1 MRCTLY
7 LTLLCTYVV
16 CDGAY
21 AEREISL
28 SGQIRP
34 RYEFRNPLRDG
45 TEATAAFTSMRV
57 RAQLDAALAGDVDAM
72 IQLQDVRFFG
82 EEQNTLADYSAD
94 NFDVH
99 QAYIHFKQL
108 GGSRHALKIGRQAV
122 ALGGQRLIG
131 AVEWTQQGRVFD
143 GLRLSLAPSWGKVD
157 VVAIQLAEASSAQ
170 FSHDAYL
177 AGIYA
182 TLGGVKKG
190 GRPQG
195 DAPTGDLDMF
205 GLYDKEAGASTT
217 DRVTLGLRLA
227 GQRAAYAY
235 RVEGSYQTGTRRG
248 EDVAAFMFGGRVGRP
263 FGRLKLDL
271 WYDYLSGDSDPYD
284 GETKVFDTLFATNH
298 KFYGFADRFLNIPVH
313 TNGLGLQ
320 DFALKGAVPLGTR
333 TSLAVH
339 GHSFFTAAKGE
350 HLCEEVDLTLT
361 YQYRPNVAVVG
372 GLSQV
377 VSDDAM
383 AAVNG
388 LKGNMTFAFLLT
400 NATF

>member
-7 LTLLCTYVV
+7 LTLLCTYAV
-16 CDGAY
+16 CDRAY

-94 NFDVH
+94 NFDLH
-99 QAYIHFKQL
+99 QAYIHFKRL
-108 GGSRHALKIGRQAV
+108 GGSHHALKIGRQAV

-143 GLRLSLAPSWGKVD
+143 GLRLSLAPAWGKVD
-157 VVAIQLAEASSAQ
+157 LVAIQLAEASSAQ

-182 TLGGVKKG
+182 TLG
-190 GRPQG
+190 
-195 DAPTGDLDMF
+195 DLDMF
-205 GLYDKEAGASTT
+205 GLYDKEAGAPTT

-227 GQRAAYAY
+227 GHQAAYAY

-271 WYDYLSGDSDPYD
+271 WYDYLSGDSDPKD
-284 GETKVFDTLFATNH
+284 GKTKVFDTLFATNH

-313 TNGLGLQ
+313 TKGLGLQ

-339 GHSFFTAAKGE
+339 GHSFFTAAKGD

>member
-57 RAQLDAALAGDVDAM
+57 RAQLDAALASDVDAM

-82 EEQNTLADYSAD
+82 EEQNTLTDYSAD

-99 QAYIHFKQL
+99 QAYIHFKRL
-108 GGSRHALKIGRQAV
+108 GGSHHALKIGRQAV

-157 VVAIQLAEASSAQ
+157 LVAIQLAEASSAQ
-170 FSHDAYL
+170 FSDDAYL

-182 TLGGVKKG
+182 TL
-190 GRPQG
+190 
-195 DAPTGDLDMF
+195 GDLDMF
-205 GLYDKEAGASTT
+205 GLYDKEAGAPTT

-235 RVEGSYQTGTRRG
+235 RLEGSWQTGTRRG

-271 WYDYLSGDSDPYD
+271 WYDYLSGDSDPKD

-313 TNGLGLQ
+313 TKGLGLQ

-361 YQYRPNVAVVG
+361 YQYRPNVSVVG

>member
-16 CDGAY
+16 CDWAY

-34 RYEFRNPLRDG
+34 RYEFRDPLRDG
-45 TEATAAFTSMRV
+45 TEATEAFTSMRV
-57 RAQLDAALAGDVDAM
+57 RAQLNVALGGDVDAM

-82 EEQNTLADYSAD
+82 EEQNTLTDYSAD

-99 QAYIHFKQL
+99 QAYIHLKRL
-108 GGSRHALKIGRQAV
+108 GGSRHALKIGRQVV

-143 GLRLSLAPSWGKVD
+143 GLRLSLAPPWGKVD
-157 VVAIQLAEASSAQ
+157 VVAIQLAEAKAAQ
-170 FSHDAYL
+170 FSDDAYL
-177 AGIYA
+177 TGIYA
-182 TLGGVKKG
+182 TL
-190 GRPQG
+190 
-195 DAPTGDLDMF
+195 GDLDMF
-205 GLYDKEAGASTT
+205 GLYDKEAGAPQT

-227 GQRAAYAY
+227 GQKAAYAY
-235 RVEGSYQTGTRRG
+235 RVEGSYQTGTHRG
-248 EDVAAFMFGGRVGRP
+248 EDVAAFMFGGRVGHP

-271 WYDYLSGDSDPYD
+271 WYDYLSGDSDPND

-298 KFYGFADRFLNIPVH
+298 KFYGFADRFLNIPEH
-313 TNGLGLQ
+313 TKGLGLQ
-320 DFALKGAVPLGTR
+320 DFALKGSVPLSTR

-388 LKGNMTFAFLLT
+388 LRGNMTFAFLLT

>member
-1 MRCTLY
+1 MRCRLY

-16 CDGAY
+16 CDWAY

-34 RYEFRNPLRDG
+34 RYEFRDPLRDG
-45 TEATAAFTSMRV
+45 TEATEAFTSMRV
-57 RAQLDAALAGDVDAM
+57 RAQLNVALGGDVDAM

-82 EEQNTLADYSAD
+82 EEQNTLTDYSAD

-99 QAYIHFKQL
+99 QAYIHFKRL

-122 ALGGQRLIG
+122 AFGGQRLIG

-143 GLRLSLAPSWGKVD
+143 GLRLSLAPPWGKVD
-157 VVAIQLAEASSAQ
+157 VVAIQLAEAKAAQ
-170 FSHDAYL
+170 FSDDAYL

-182 TLGGVKKG
+182 TL
-190 GRPQG
+190 
-195 DAPTGDLDMF
+195 GDLDMF
-205 GLYDKEAGASTT
+205 GLYDKEAGAPTT

-227 GQRAAYAY
+227 GHKAAYAY
-235 RVEGSYQTGTRRG
+235 RVEGSYQTGTHRG
-248 EDVAAFMFGGRVGRP
+248 EDVAAFMFGGRVGHP
-263 FGRLKLDL
+263 VGRLKLDL
-271 WYDYLSGDSDPYD
+271 WYDYLSGDSDPND

-298 KFYGFADRFLNIPVH
+298 KFYGFADRFLNIPEH
-313 TNGLGLQ
+313 TKGLGLQ
-320 DFALKGAVPLGTR
+320 DFALKGSVPLSTR

>member
-1 MRCTLY
+1 MRCRLY

-16 CDGAY
+16 CDWAY

-34 RYEFRNPLRDG
+34 RYEFRDPLRDG
-45 TEATAAFTSMRV
+45 TEATEAFTSMRV
-57 RAQLDAALAGDVDAM
+57 RAQLNVALGGDVDAM

-82 EEQNTLADYSAD
+82 EEQNTLTDYSAD

-99 QAYIHFKQL
+99 QAYIHLKRL

-122 ALGGQRLIG
+122 AFGGQRLIG

-143 GLRLSLAPSWGKVD
+143 GLRLSLAPPWGKVD
-157 VVAIQLAEASSAQ
+157 VVAIQLAEAKAAQ
-170 FSHDAYL
+170 FSDDAYL

-182 TLGGVKKG
+182 ML
-190 GRPQG
+190 
-195 DAPTGDLDMF
+195 GDLDMF
-205 GLYDKEAGASTT
+205 GLYDKESGVPTT

-227 GQRAAYAY
+227 GKKAAYAY
-235 RVEGSYQTGTRRG
+235 RVEGSYQTGTHRG
-248 EDVAAFMFGGRVGRP
+248 EDVAAFMFGGRVGHP
-263 FGRLKLDL
+263 VGRLKLDL
-271 WYDYLSGDSDPYD
+271 WYDYLSGDSDPND

-298 KFYGFADRFLNIPVH
+298 KFYGFADRFLNIPEH
-313 TNGLGLQ
+313 TKGLGLQ
-320 DFALKGAVPLGTR
+320 DFALKGSVPLSTR

>member
-1 MRCTLY
+1 MRCRLY

-16 CDGAY
+16 CDWAY

-28 SGQIRP
+28 SGQLRP
-34 RYEFRNPLRDG
+34 RYEFRDPLRDG
-45 TEATAAFTSMRV
+45 TEATEAFTSMRV
-57 RAQLDAALAGDVDAM
+57 RAQLNAALGGDVDAM

-82 EEQNTLADYSAD
+82 EEQNTLTDYSAD

-99 QAYIHFKQL
+99 QAYIHLKRL

-122 ALGGQRLIG
+122 AFGGQRLIG

-143 GLRLSLAPSWGKVD
+143 GLRLSLAPAWGKVD
-157 VVAIQLAEASSAQ
+157 VVAIQLAEAKAAQ
-170 FSHDAYL
+170 FSDDAYL
-177 AGIYA
+177 TGIYA
-182 TLGGVKKG
+182 TL
-190 GRPQG
+190 
-195 DAPTGDLDMF
+195 GDLDMF
-205 GLYDKEAGASTT
+205 GLYDKESGVPNT

-227 GQRAAYAY
+227 GHKAAYAY
-235 RVEGSYQTGTRRG
+235 RVEGSYQTGTHRG
-248 EDVAAFMFGGRVGRP
+248 EDVAAFMFGGRVGHP
-263 FGRLKLDL
+263 VGRLKLDL
-271 WYDYLSGDSDPYD
+271 WYDYLSGDSDPND

-298 KFYGFADRFLNIPVH
+298 KFYGFADRFLNIPEH
-313 TNGLGLQ
+313 TKGLGLQ
-320 DFALKGAVPLGTR
+320 DFALKGSVPLSTR

-339 GHSFFTAAKGE
+339 GHSFFTTAKGE

>member
-1 MRCTLY
+1 MRCRLY

-16 CDGAY
+16 CDWAY

-34 RYEFRNPLRDG
+34 RYEFRDPLRDG
-45 TEATAAFTSMRV
+45 TEATEAFTSMRV
-57 RAQLDAALAGDVDAM
+57 RAQLNAALGGDVDAM

-82 EEQNTLADYSAD
+82 EEQNTLTDYSAD

-99 QAYIHFKQL
+99 QAYIHFKRL

-122 ALGGQRLIG
+122 AFGGQRLIG

-143 GLRLSLAPSWGKVD
+143 GLRLSLAPAWGKVD
-157 VVAIQLAEASSAQ
+157 VVAIQLAEAKAAQ
-170 FSHDAYL
+170 FSDDAYL

-182 TLGGVKKG
+182 TLG
-190 GRPQG
+190 
-195 DAPTGDLDMF
+195 DLDMF
-205 GLYDKEAGASTT
+205 GLYDKESGVPTT

-227 GQRAAYAY
+227 GHKAAYAY
-235 RVEGSYQTGTRRG
+235 RVEGSYQTGTHRG
-248 EDVAAFMFGGRVGRP
+248 EDVAAFMFGGRVGHP
-263 FGRLKLDL
+263 VGRLKLDL
-271 WYDYLSGDSDPYD
+271 WYDYLSGDSDPKD

-313 TNGLGLQ
+313 TKGLGLQ
-320 DFALKGAVPLGTR
+320 DFALKGSVPLSTR

>member
-7 LTLLCTYVV
+7 FTLLCTYVV
-16 CDGAY
+16 CDWAY

-34 RYEFRNPLRDG
+34 RYEFRDPLRDG
-45 TEATAAFTSMRV
+45 TEATEAFTSMRV
-57 RAQLDAALAGDVDAM
+57 RAQLNAALGGDVDAM
-72 IQLQDVRFFG
+72 IQFQDVRFFG
-82 EEQNTLADYSAD
+82 EEQNTLTDYSAD

-99 QAYIHFKQL
+99 QAYIHLKRL

-122 ALGGQRLIG
+122 AFGGQRLIG

-143 GLRLSLAPSWGKVD
+143 GLRLSLAPPWGKVD
-157 VVAIQLAEASSAQ
+157 VVAIQLAEAKSAQ
-170 FSHDAYL
+170 FSDDAYL

-182 TLGGVKKG
+182 TLG
-190 GRPQG
+190 
-195 DAPTGDLDMF
+195 DLDMF
-205 GLYDKEAGASTT
+205 GLYDKESGAPTT

-227 GQRAAYAY
+227 GHKAAYAY
-235 RVEGSYQTGTRRG
+235 RVEGSYQTGTRHG
-248 EDVAAFMFGGRVGRP
+248 DDVAAFMFGGRVGHP

-313 TNGLGLQ
+313 TKGLGLQ
-320 DFALKGAVPLGTR
+320 DFALKGSVPLSTR

>member
-1 MRCTLY
+1 MRWTLY

-16 CDGAY
+16 CDWAY

-34 RYEFRNPLRDG
+34 RYEFRDPLRDG
-45 TEATAAFTSMRV
+45 TEATEAFTSMRV
-57 RAQLDAALAGDVDAM
+57 RAQLNAALGGDVDAM
-72 IQLQDVRFFG
+72 IQFQDVRFFG
-82 EEQNTLADYSAD
+82 EEQNTLTDYSAD

-99 QAYIHFKQL
+99 QAYIHLKRL

-122 ALGGQRLIG
+122 AFGGQRLVG

-143 GLRLSLAPSWGKVD
+143 GLRLSLAPPWGTVE
-157 VVAIQLAEASSAQ
+157 VVAIQLAEAKSAQ
-170 FSHDAYL
+170 FSDDAYL

-182 TLGGVKKG
+182 TLG
-190 GRPQG
+190 
-195 DAPTGDLDMF
+195 DLDMF
-205 GLYDKEAGASTT
+205 GLYDKESGAPTT

-227 GQRAAYAY
+227 GQKAAYAY
-235 RVEGSYQTGTRRG
+235 RVEGSYQTGTRHD
-248 EDVAAFMFGGRVGRP
+248 EDVAAFMFGGRVGHP

-313 TNGLGLQ
+313 TKGLGLQ
-320 DFALKGAVPLGTR
+320 DFALKGSVPLSTR
-333 TSLAVH
+333 TALAVH

>member
-16 CDGAY
+16 CDRAY

-45 TEATAAFTSMRV
+45 TAATAAFTSMRV

-94 NFDVH
+94 NFDLH
-99 QAYIHFKQL
+99 QAYIHFKRL

-143 GLRLSLAPSWGKVD
+143 GLRLSLAPAWGKVD
-157 VVAIQLAEASSAQ
+157 LVAIQLAEASSAQ

-182 TLGGVKKG
+182 TLG
-190 GRPQG
+190 
-195 DAPTGDLDMF
+195 DLDMF
-205 GLYDKEAGASTT
+205 GLYDKEAGAPTT

-271 WYDYLSGDSDPYD
+271 WYDYLSGDSAPKA
-284 GETKVFDTLFATNH
+284 GKTKVFDTLFATNH

-313 TNGLGLQ
+313 TKELGLQ
-320 DFALKGAVPLGTR
+320 DLALKGAVPLGTR

-339 GHSFFTAAKGE
+339 GHSFFTAAKGK

-383 AAVNG
+383 AEVNG

>member
-16 CDGAY
+16 CDWAY

-34 RYEFRNPLRDG
+34 RYEFREPLRDG
-45 TEATAAFTSMRV
+45 TEATEAFTSMRV
-57 RAQLDAALAGDVDAM
+57 RAQLSAALASDVDAM
-72 IQLQDVRFFG
+72 IQFQDVRFFG
-82 EEQNTLADYSAD
+82 EEQNTLTDYNAD

-99 QAYIHFKQL
+99 QAYIHLRQL

-122 ALGGQRLIG
+122 AFGGQRLIG

-157 VVAIQLAEASSAQ
+157 VVAIQLAEAKSAQ
-170 FSHDAYL
+170 FSDDAYL

-182 TLGGVKKG
+182 TS
-190 GRPQG
+190 
-195 DAPTGDLDMF
+195 GDLDMF
-205 GLYDKEAGASTT
+205 GLYDRASGAPTT
-217 DRVTLGLRLA
+217 DRATLGLRLE
-227 GQRAAYAY
+227 GQRAAYTY
-235 RVEGSYQTGTRRG
+235 RLEGSYQTGTHRG

-271 WYDYLSGDSDPYD
+271 WYDYLSGDSNPND

-313 TNGLGLQ
+313 TKGLGLQ
-320 DFALKGAVPLGTR
+320 DFALKGSVPLSTR

-350 HLCEEVDLTLT
+350 HLCEEVDLTLS

-383 AAVNG
+383 AEVNG